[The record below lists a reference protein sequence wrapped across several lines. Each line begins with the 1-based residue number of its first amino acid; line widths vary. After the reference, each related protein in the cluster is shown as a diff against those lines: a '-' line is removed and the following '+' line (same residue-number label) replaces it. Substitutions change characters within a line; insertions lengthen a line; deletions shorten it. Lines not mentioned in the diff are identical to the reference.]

1 MGGPNALIDTQTSV
15 TGMLKVVDDLNPQSS
30 GSFFNYDGSIIA
42 W

>member
-1 MGGPNALIDTQTSV
+1 
-15 TGMLKVVDDLNPQSS
+15 MLKVVDGLDTQSS

>member
-1 MGGPNALIDTQTSV
+1 
-15 TGMLKVVDDLNPQSS
+15 LKVVDGLDTQSS